1 MDKFDLKKYLAEG
14 KLLKENKNFIDFWLA
29 KDLID
34 NVNTL
39 PYGYTIDNYEIS
51 GDKTD
56 YDGSGLEDDVA
67 EAMAVF
73 NYDNGENDHTLMKQ
87 INAYVNEF
95 LPSDSSVKTHYDPEK
110 LSSLGKKIYYDL
122 DAYWGD
128 YKKKAEMIEFSNDN
142 IAEGLFDSSKNK
154 IHR

>member
-1 MDKFDLKKYLAEG
+1 MRRHDKTVAMLKANMLFEQRCNKILNEELDNLDG
-14 KLLKENKNFIDFWLA
+14 GLKDNKNFIDFWLV

-39 PYGYTIDNYEIS
+39 PYGYTIDNYKIS

-73 NYDNGENDHTLMKQ
+73 NYDNGENEHTLMKQ

-95 LPSDSSVKTHYDPEK
+95 PPSDSSVND
-110 LSSLGKKIYYDL
+110 LSL
-122 DAYWGD
+122 
-128 YKKKAEMIEFSNDN
+128 
-142 IAEGLFDSSKNK
+142 
-154 IHR
+154 IHI